1 MKKNKFYTEHNGMPL
16 NVVRRRVVN
25 ELNELI
31 YGGVIELQPVKQC
44 FCGSKNFEL
53 LSRFDRYGL
62 PFGTQICRNCG
73 LISQT
78 INIAE
83 ESMALFYDQIYW
95 RLIYGT
101 EEEFE
106 YSTQLDGVDEF
117 IPFLYDQIHF
127 ESNNIKILEIGVG
140 QGNRIEAL
148 GNNLKNRYSLELYGS
163 DYSTEAL
170 KNVRKKG
177 IKTIQGGLDKCL
189 DVGPIDILIMSHVFE
204 HFVDITA
211 SLNLIEKLTH
221 DETLIYVEVPGLV
234 DLTNKPEYM
243 YDYQDYSVLAHIH
256 NFSLGSLANIFSR
269 YGFKLIKGTEYVRA
283 VFSKNVENPQP
294 VSRNPYLEIMDALK
308 RAREKHLNVMEK
320 INNPIRKYAVNLA
333 KAALGRVSD

>member
-31 YGGVIELQPVKQC
+31 YGGVIELQPVRQC

-204 HFVDITA
+204 HFVDIKA

>member
-16 NVVRRRVVN
+16 NEVRRRAVN

-31 YGGVIELQPVKQC
+31 YGGAIELQSVKQC

-62 PFGTQICRNCG
+62 PFGTQICVDCG

-78 INIAE
+78 INIKE
-83 ESMALFYDQIYW
+83 ESMSLFYDQIYW
-95 RLIYGT
+95 MLIYGT
-101 EEEFE
+101 DDDFE
-106 YSTQLDGVDEF
+106 YSTQLEGVTEF
-117 IPFLYDQIHF
+117 IPFFSEQIKF
-127 ESNNIKILEIGVG
+127 ESNIIKILEIGVG

-204 HFVDITA
+204 HFVDIKV

-283 VFSKNVENPQP
+283 IFSKNVENPQP

-308 RAREKHLNVMEK
+308 RTREKHLNVMKK

-333 KAALGRVSD
+333 KAVLGRV